1 MEKINGII
9 ISGKGC
15 VVANSGKTSPC
26 IQCALLDEC
35 EELESEHHVVDFC
48 MKFLGGD
55 HFRYSQELTD
65 KINDTPQPTKLATV
79 RATGK
84 AIEVT
89 ECTDHNSG
97 TVYFLDVNDDDAGPY
112 DYKELD
118 FENT

>member
-1 MEKINGII
+1 MEKINGICI
-9 ISGKGC
+9 DGRFYKAVMGECGK
-15 VVANSGKTSPC
+15 
-26 IQCALLDEC
+26 QCSFYNNGYLC
-35 EELESEHHVVDFC
+35 QIFRELCNTDDC
-48 MKFLGGD
+48 Y
-55 HFRYSQELTD
+55 FRYSPELTD

-89 ECTDHNSG
+89 ECTDHNNG